1 MFKNSGGNKLKKK
14 TICIFVCMLMIA
26 TLAIPISAMN
36 KDDVLE
42 NKPISIGADVPTW
55 EVGDS
60 WTYDTHYYQAIRE
73 NNTIVSVWD
82 GSLELTLEVIDDTG
96 DVYTLQGNG
105 KPKGGFDLSGI
116 IDMKTTRFSNLDTT
130 VKLYKSNLAI
140 IENEYVFKAILL
152 LTLGPIPLPIPIQMK
167 AYMLSKFEPVW
178 ELLPFPLY
186 DGKTGYTPQSTLNQT
201 SDMSIFW
208 GIIPIQSETSDEGW
222 VGNATYECVNESITV
237 PAGNYDVYN
246 ITSSV
251 NWSEYGE
258 DWYHS
263 YYCEEVGNIVKCAY
277 NIDQD
282 DGETVVLWEMELL
295 STTYTP

>member
-1 MFKNSGGNKLKKK
+1 MKNKIIG
-14 TICIFVCMLMIA
+14 IFVCMLMIA

-60 WTYDTHYYQAIRE
+60 WTYDTHYYQTVRE
-73 NNTIVSVWD
+73 NTTIVAVWD
-82 GSLELTLEVIDDTG
+82 GNLELTLEVIDDTG
-96 DVYTLQGNG
+96 DVYTLQGKG
-105 KPKGGFDLSGI
+105 KPKGGFDLPGM
-116 IDMKTTRFSNLDTT
+116 IDMKTTRISNFDTT

-140 IENEYVFKAILL
+140 IENEYTFKAILL
-152 LTLGPIPLPIPIQMK
+152 LTLGPIPLPIPLQMSTY
-167 AYMLSKFEPVW
+167 ALSKFEPVW

-201 SDMSIFW
+201 WDMSLFW
-208 GIIPIQSETSDEGW
+208 GIIPIQSGTNDEAW
-222 VGNATYECVNESITV
+222 VGNATYECRNESITV
-237 PAGNYDVYN
+237 PANTYDVYN

-251 NWSEYGE
+251 NWSEDGE

-263 YYCEEVGNIVKCAY
+263 YYCEDVGNIVKCAY
-277 NIDQD
+277 NLDQD

-295 STTYTP
+295 STTYIP